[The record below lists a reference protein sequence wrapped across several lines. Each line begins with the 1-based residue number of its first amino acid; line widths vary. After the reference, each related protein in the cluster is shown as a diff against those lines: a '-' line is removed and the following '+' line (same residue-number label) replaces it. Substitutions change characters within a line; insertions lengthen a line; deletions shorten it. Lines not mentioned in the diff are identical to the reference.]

1 MAEYI
6 YTRVSTDGQHSD
18 PQIQQLT
25 TLYPRAAVVSEVASG
40 AKKRPMLRALV
51 EQLEKDDWLVVA
63 ALDRLGRRTSEIL
76 LLIEELENRGV
87 ILKSI
92 REGVDYSTPTG
103 RLVTQI
109 LLSVAELERNLIS
122 ERTRAG
128 LEAARKRGRLVGRP
142 KVIPD
147 ELKKLARDL
156 VSKGHTHQQAANQTG
171 ISRQYVSALVGRMK
185 K

>member
-6 YTRVSTDGQHSD
+6 YIRVSTDGQKTD
-18 PQIQQLT
+18 PQARQLT
-25 TLYPRAAVVSEVASG
+25 SLYPGASIVSEVASG

-51 EQLEKDDWLVVA
+51 DQLKEGDWLIVA

-76 LLIEELENRGV
+76 LLIEELESRGV
-87 ILKSI
+87 ILRSV
-92 REGVDYSTPTG
+92 REGVDYSTPAG

-122 ERTRAG
+122 ERTKAG
-128 LEAARKRGRLVGRP
+128 LEAARKRGRLIGRP
-142 KVIPD
+142 TIIPD
-147 ELKKLARDL
+147 ELKNLAREL
-156 VSKGHTHQQAANQTG
+156 VSKGMTHQQAAEQTG